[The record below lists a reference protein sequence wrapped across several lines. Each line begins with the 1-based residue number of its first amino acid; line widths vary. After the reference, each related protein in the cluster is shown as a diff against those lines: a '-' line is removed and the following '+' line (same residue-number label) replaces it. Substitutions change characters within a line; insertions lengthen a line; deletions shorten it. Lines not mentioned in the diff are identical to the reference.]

1 MVLDL
6 SVTHNSWTCNW
17 VQIPEGLSNLSLSL
31 FFLFA
36 WPFVELGLNCG
47 YKLMVF
53 VCEITST
60 WAYSGST
67 EMRCC
72 THIYFKNSLIRIS
85 LTSVFHQKY
94 ESQEE
99 KAVFRIDIARTR
111 TTSPYICYS
120 LNARLH
126 KHEWGVYNRSHMCI
140 WIHTHFQ
147 VLFCFP
153 PPAQLFLLPSKFL
166 PVLFHANNIT
176 WPHAFFL
183 SSPSPEL
190 DVLTACDVTG
200 TIARYRGTVEALGVS
215 EEETNHI
222 HMHPH
227 IYTCINLQV

>member
-1 MVLDL
+1 MFYCLCVVLDL

-99 KAVFRIDIARTR
+99 KAVFRIDTARTR

-140 WIHTHFQ
+140 WIHTHFHLPKFYFVSLHLHSFFSFPLNFFQ
-147 VLFCFP
+147 FCFM
-153 PPAQLFLLPSKFL
+153 Q
-166 PVLFHANNIT
+166 IT
-176 WPHAFFL
+176 SSDLTRSSCPHPL
-183 SSPSPEL
+183 QSSMYWL
-190 DVLTACDVTG
+190 RV
-200 TIARYRGTVEALGVS
+200 
-215 EEETNHI
+215 
-222 HMHPH
+222 M
-227 IYTCINLQV
+227 